1 MGVVLDI
8 SKAFDKVCDQGLA
21 SKLQCNV
28 ISENFLKLLEN
39 VLGYRKHSVVL
50 IGHCSNW
57 ADVNSGIPQGS
68 YFSTLFISYVTVYPK
83 IFSQIKHYF
92 QMAYGLH
99 KQMGILVENQL

>member
-1 MGVVLDI
+1 MVLDM
-8 SKAFDKVCDQGLA
+8 SKAFDKVCDQGLV

-57 ADVNSGIPQGS
+57 ADVNSAIPQG
-68 YFSTLFISYVTVYPK
+68 FSRRDKSINNQITVK
-83 IFSQIKHYF
+83 N
-92 QMAYGLH
+92 YGTFF
-99 KQMGILVENQL
+99 E